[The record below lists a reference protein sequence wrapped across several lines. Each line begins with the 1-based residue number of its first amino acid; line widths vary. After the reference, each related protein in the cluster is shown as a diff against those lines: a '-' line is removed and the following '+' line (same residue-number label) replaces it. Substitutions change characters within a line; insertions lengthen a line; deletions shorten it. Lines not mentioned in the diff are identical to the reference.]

1 MWNHI
6 CPVELQ
12 QYACCARK
20 KGTLLMKYAVLATLG
35 LLTAAQ
41 PAFAHHPFDS
51 EFDARA
57 PMSLT
62 GTVTKFDWVDPHVIV
77 YVDVKDASGQ
87 TRNWHMETGSL
98 AEMGKNGWT
107 KATSRKATGSRYKG
121 IGLNQSRISRPHGSS
136 NFRVAKSCRQC
147 PTMEARRNSTLRLPL
162 IQG

>member
-1 MWNHI
+1 
-6 CPVELQ
+6 
-12 QYACCARK
+12 
-20 KGTLLMKYAVLATLG
+20 MKYAVLATLG
-35 LLTAAQ
+35 LLTAAG

-62 GTVTKFDWVDPHVIV
+62 GTVTKYDWVDPHVIV

-107 KATSRKATGSRYKG
+107 KATLKEGD
-121 IGLNQSRISRPHGSS
+121 RITIQGYR
-136 NFRVAKSCRQC
+136 AKSE
-147 PTMEARRNSTLRLPL
+147 PYFASARVIELPGGKKMSSVSDDGGP
-162 IQG
+162 QK